1 MLQTSAGARHSSAL
15 CVYTPSNTFAKVVS
29 EVVFAQEVALGRT
42 PPQSLVWEVWE
53 KVAASLQMLYKAYT
67 QREGSILVYKS
78 AVCV

>member
-1 MLQTSAGARHSSAL
+1 M
-15 CVYTPSNTFAKVVS
+15 
-29 EVVFAQEVALGRT
+29 VVFAQEVALERA

-67 QREGSILVYKS
+67 QRDGSIHVYKS